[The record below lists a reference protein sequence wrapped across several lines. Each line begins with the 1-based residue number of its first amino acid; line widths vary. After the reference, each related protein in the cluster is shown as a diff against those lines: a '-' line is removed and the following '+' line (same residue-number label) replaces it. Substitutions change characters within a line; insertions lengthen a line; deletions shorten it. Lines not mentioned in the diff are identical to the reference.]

1 MTVGYVWS
9 LAVDASGTIY
19 AGTEQGLY
27 KTVNGGTT
35 WTLTSLAGK
44 DVRAVKIDAQGNL
57 YAGTWGYG
65 VLKSTDNGS
74 TSTTLNTGIL
84 NTAIHALAIDGSG
97 NVTPVL
103 LVVESLSQST
113 VEMTGQTNA
122 GFLYIWALTVA
133 PNGNI
138 YAGTYGAGVL
148 KSANNGST

>member
-19 AGTEQGLY
+19 AGTEQGLF

-57 YAGTWGYG
+57 FAGTWGFG

-74 TSTTLNTGIL
+74 TWTTLNTG
-84 NTAIHALAIDGSG
+84 NSRTCD
-97 NVTPVL
+97 
-103 LVVESLSQST
+103 
-113 VEMTGQTNA
+113 
-122 GFLYIWALTVA
+122 
-133 PNGNI
+133 
-138 YAGTYGAGVL
+138 
-148 KSANNGST
+148 